1 MKDCEH
7 LKLIRLEGK
16 YLYFIVETSTEMGI
30 LEHAKKCKDCREYI
44 KDIVKNNEKSEIFGN
59 LFETDVE
66 NTLVPN
72 YSDFKTKDSFID
84 ARIDWRLDRLE
95 KILRDAELELEDLRK
110 RID

>member
-1 MKDCEH
+1 
-7 LKLIRLEGK
+7 
-16 YLYFIVETSTEMGI
+16 
-30 LEHAKKCKDCREYI
+30 
-44 KDIVKNNEKSEIFGN
+44 
-59 LFETDVE
+59 VE